1 VDADVGLLRWL
12 GHATVLVTLDGAT
25 AITDPLLRRRVMHLR
40 RHAPPAPVPH
50 ALDLLLLSH
59 LHRDH
64 VDGPSLRRLPA
75 APVVVPRGGAGVV
88 RRLRRPD
95 VVEMAAG
102 DRLPVGGFDVS
113 AVEAEHD
120 GRRSPVHRHTPALG
134 YVLERGGRRIF
145 FAGDTDDHAGL
156 DALGRLDAA
165 LLPVWGWGPS
175 LGAGHLDPESAARV
189 AVRLRAGVSVP
200 IHWGTY
206 LPLGYR
212 RRLDLLRE
220 PGPAFAAAVRRLDP
234 ALRVAVVA
242 PGSRVALPPAG

>member
-1 VDADVGLLRWL
+1 MNADRGQLRWL

-25 AITDPLLRRRVMHLR
+25 ALTDPVLRPRVMHLR
-40 RHAPPAPVPH
+40 RHAAPAEVPQG
-50 ALDLLLLSH
+50 LDLLLLSH

-88 RRLRRPD
+88 RRLGRRD

-102 DRLPVGGFDVS
+102 DRLHIRGFDVS
-113 AVEAEHD
+113 AVEAAHD
-120 GRRSPVHRHTPALG
+120 GRRSPLHRDTPALG
-134 YVLERGGRRIF
+134 YLLERGDRRVF
-145 FAGDTDDHAGL
+145 FAGDTDDHPGM
-156 DALGRLDAA
+156 DALGSLDAA

-189 AVRLRAGVSVP
+189 AVRLRAHVSVP

-212 RRLDLLRE
+212 RRRDLLHG
-220 PGPAFAAAVRRLDP
+220 PGPAFADAVRRLDP

-242 PGSRVALPPAG
+242 PGGAVALPD